1 MMKMNNSVLKK
12 LPTRTPL
19 NKIPLGGL
27 TSNMLRILAMVFM
40 ICDHLWAK
48 VVPGNDW
55 MTYIGRLTFPIFA
68 FMISEGFIHTSNLK
82 KYILRLLGFA
92 VVSEIPFNLFYGGN
106 WFYPYHQN
114 VMFTLLFGL
123 LAITLIDKAKKN
135 PNAKTIVRT
144 VLLLLLL
151 SLASFIGFVDYGFW
165 GFLTVVMFYLF
176 RNFPFAWAAQLVAML
191 LMNLILFEGQTVP
204 FELFGHSFEVATQ
217 GFAVFSLIPIW
228 LYGGKKGRSS
238 KIMQYGFYAF
248 YPVHMLLIYL
258 AVTYL

>member
-1 MMKMNNSVLKK
+1 MKN
-12 LPTRTPL
+12 LPTNSPL
-19 NKIPLGGL
+19 IKKPFGGL
-27 TSNMLRILAMVFM
+27 TSNMLRILAMAFM

-55 MTYIGRLTFPIFA
+55 MTYLGRLTFPIFA

-92 VVSEIPFNLFYGGN
+92 VISEIPFNLFYGGS

-123 LAITLIDKAKKN
+123 LAIMLIDKAKKN
-135 PNAKTIVRT
+135 KDAKTIAKT
-144 VLLLLLL
+144 VALVALLCI
-151 SLASFIGFVDYGFW
+151 ASFIGFVDYGFW

-176 RNFPFAWAAQLVAML
+176 RDFPFAWVLQLIAML
-191 LMNLILFEGQTVP
+191 LFNLILFEGQTIPV
-204 FELFGHSFEVATQ
+204 ELFGKSFEFATQ
-217 GFAVFSLIPIW
+217 GFAVFALIPLW
-228 LYGGKKGRSS
+228 LYGGKKGKSN

-248 YPVHMLLIYL
+248 YPIHMLLIYL
-258 AVTYL
+258 AVYFA

>member
-1 MMKMNNSVLKK
+1 MKSEFFKK
-12 LPTRTPL
+12 LPTNSPFV
-19 NKIPLGGL
+19 KKPFGGL
-27 TSNMLRILAMVFM
+27 TSNMLRILAMAFM

-55 MTYIGRLTFPIFA
+55 MTYVGRMTFPIFA

-92 VVSEIPFNLFYGGN
+92 LISEIPFNLFYGGN

-114 VMFTLLFGL
+114 VLFTLLLGL
-123 LAITLIDKAKKN
+123 LAITLIDKARKDKT
-135 PNAKTIVRT
+135 AKTITKT
-144 VLLLLLL
+144 VSLLIPICLG
-151 SLASFIGFVDYGFW
+151 AFIGFPDYGFW

-176 RNFPFAWAAQLVAML
+176 RGFPFAWVLQLIAMI
-191 LMNLILFEGQTVP
+191 LMNLILFEGQFIP
-204 FELFGHSFEVATQ
+204 IELFGKTYEIATQ

-228 LYGGKKGRSS
+228 LYGGRKGKSS

-248 YPVHMLLIYL
+248 YPLHMLIIYL
-258 AVTYL
+258 IVTYA

>member
-1 MMKMNNSVLKK
+1 MKTDILKK
-12 LPTRTPL
+12 LPTNSPL
-19 NKIPLGGL
+19 IRKPFGGL
-27 TSNMLRILAMVFM
+27 SSNALRILATAFM

-68 FMISEGFIHTSNLK
+68 FMISEGFIHTSNFK

-92 VVSEIPFNLFYGGN
+92 LVSEIPFNLFYGGS

-123 LAITLIDKAKKN
+123 LAITLIDKAKKDKT
-135 PNAKTIVRT
+135 AKTIVKT
-144 VLLLLLL
+144 VLLLVVLGI
-151 SLASFIGFVDYGFW
+151 ASFIGFVDYGFW

-176 RNFPFAWAAQLVAML
+176 RSFPFAWVLQLIAML
-191 LMNLILFEGQTVP
+191 LMNLILFEGQTIPV
-204 FELFGHSFEVATQ
+204 EIFGNSFEFATQ
-217 GFAVFSLIPIW
+217 GFAVLSLIPIW
-228 LYGGKKGRSS
+228 LYGGKKGKSS

-248 YPVHMLLIYL
+248 YPIHMLIIYF
-258 AVTYL
+258 AVYFA